1 MKKDFVSQEDID
13 RMDIGHKI
21 RAPLPIDEW
30 GGYNYQDYQAAFFD
44 KNESAD
50 QRRLLEIKRSTS

>member
-1 MKKDFVSQEDID
+1 MKKDFVSQEDIG

-21 RAPLPIDEW
+21 RAPLPINVW
-30 GGYNYQDYQAAFFD
+30 GGYNYQAAFFD